1 MEKITLNSSVEIAFR
16 YEGKID
22 DDIWN
27 LIYLDIAFIADDRDD
42 PIKLFVKT
50 GEYKKPTKTEP
61 AIDKYVNVP
70 AGYWIIASNYLLSAE
85 GIAEIKQVKV
95 LTNESFRSKYNVLD
109 DDEPN
114 LFDSVKEDLNNE
126 DLNNIGAIP
135 DLSNVEITETENGTP
150 IIKIDLDKK
159 KNKKA

>member
-1 MEKITLNSSVEIAFR
+1 MKKIKLDSSVEIAFR

-27 LIYLDIAFIADDRDD
+27 LIDLDIAFIADDRDD

-70 AGYWIIASNYLLSAE
+70 AGYWIIASNYLLSDKK
-85 GIAEIKQVKV
+85 IIQIKQVKV
-95 LTNESFRSKYNVLD
+95 LSNESFRSKYNILD
-109 DDEPN
+109 NDEPN
-114 LFDSVKEDLNNE
+114 LFDGVKEN
-126 DLNNIGAIP
+126 LNNIDAMP
-135 DLSNVEITETENGTP
+135 DLSNVEVTETENGTP
-150 IIKIDLDKK
+150 VIKIDLDKK
-159 KNKKA
+159 KNNKA

>member
-1 MEKITLNSSVEIAFR
+1 MKKIKLDSFVEIAFR

-27 LIYLDIAFIADDRDD
+27 LIDLNIAFIADNRDD
-42 PIKLFVKT
+42 PTKLFVKT

-70 AGYWIIASNYLLSAE
+70 AGYWIIASNYLLSDKK
-85 GIAEIKQVKV
+85 IIQIKQVKV
-95 LTNESFRSKYNVLD
+95 LSNEAFRSKYNILD

-114 LFDSVKEDLNNE
+114 LFDSV
-126 DLNNIGAIP
+126 LNNIGAMP
-135 DLSNVEITETENGTP
+135 DLSNVEVTETENGTP
-150 IIKIDLDKK
+150 VIKIDLDKK

>member
-1 MEKITLNSSVEIAFR
+1 MKKIKLDSSVEIAFR

-27 LIYLDIAFIADDRDD
+27 LIDLDIAFIADDRDD

-50 GEYKKPTKTEP
+50 GEYKKITKTEP
-61 AIDKYVNVP
+61 AINKYVNVP
-70 AGYWIIASNYLLSAE
+70 AGYWIIASNYLLSDKK
-85 GIAEIKQVKV
+85 IIQIKQVKV
-95 LTNESFRSKYNVLD
+95 LSNESFRSKYNVLD
-109 DDEPN
+109 NDEPT
-114 LFDSVKEDLNNE
+114 LFDSVKEDLNN
-126 DLNNIGAIP
+126 IGAMP

-150 IIKIDLDKK
+150 VIKIDLDKK

>member
-1 MEKITLNSSVEIAFR
+1 MKKVILDSSVEIAFR

-27 LIYLDIAFIADDRDD
+27 LIDLDIAFIADDRDD

-95 LTNESFRSKYNVLD
+95 LTNEAFRSKYNILD
-109 DDEPN
+109 DDKPN
-114 LFDSVKEDLNNE
+114 LFDSVKEN
-126 DLNNIGAIP
+126 LNNIGAMP
-135 DLSNVEITETENGTP
+135 DLSNVEVTETENGTP
-150 IIKIDLDKK
+150 VIKIDLDKK

>member
-1 MEKITLNSSVEIAFR
+1 MKKIKLDSSVEIAFR

-27 LIYLDIAFIADDRDD
+27 LIDLDIAFIADDRDD

-95 LTNESFRSKYNVLD
+95 LTNEAFRSKYNILD

-114 LFDSVKEDLNNE
+114 LFDSVKEN
-126 DLNNIGAIP
+126 LNNIGAMP
-135 DLSNVEITETENGTP
+135 DLSNVEVTETENGTP
-150 IIKIDLDKK
+150 VIKIDLDKK

>member
-1 MEKITLNSSVEIAFR
+1 MKKIKLDSSVEIAFR

-27 LIYLDIAFIADDRDD
+27 LIDLDIAFIADDRDD

-70 AGYWIIASNYLLSAE
+70 AGYWIIASNYLLSDKK
-85 GIAEIKQVKV
+85 IIQIKQVKV
-95 LTNESFRSKYNVLD
+95 LSNESFRSKYNILD
-109 DDEPN
+109 NDEPN
-114 LFDSVKEDLNNE
+114 LFDGVKEN
-126 DLNNIGAIP
+126 LNNIDAMP
-135 DLSNVEITETENGTP
+135 DLSNVEVTETENGTP
-150 IIKIDLDKK
+150 VIKIDLDKK

>member
-1 MEKITLNSSVEIAFR
+1 MKKIKLDSFVEIAFR

-27 LIYLDIAFIADDRDD
+27 LIDLDIAFIADDRDD
-42 PIKLFVKT
+42 PTKLFIKT

-70 AGYWIIASNYLLSAE
+70 AGYWIIASNYLLSDKK
-85 GIAEIKQVKV
+85 IIQIKQVKV
-95 LTNESFRSKYNVLD
+95 LSNESFRSKYNVLD
-109 DDEPN
+109 EDEPN
-114 LFDSVKEDLNNE
+114 LFDSVKN
-126 DLNNIGAIP
+126 LNNIGAMP
-135 DLSNVEITETENGTP
+135 VSNVEVTETENGTP
-150 IIKIDLDKK
+150 VITIDLDKK

>member
-1 MEKITLNSSVEIAFR
+1 MKKIKLDSSVEIAFR

-27 LIYLDIAFIADDRDD
+27 LIDLDIAFIADDRDD
-42 PIKLFVKT
+42 PVKLFVKT
-50 GEYKKPTKTEP
+50 GKYKKFTKTEP

-70 AGYWIIASNYLLSAE
+70 AGYWIIASNYLLSDKK
-85 GIAEIKQVKV
+85 IIQIKQVKV
-95 LTNESFRSKYNVLD
+95 LSNESFRSKYNVLD
-109 DDEPN
+109 NDEPN
-114 LFDSVKEDLNNE
+114 LFDSVKEN
-126 DLNNIGAIP
+126 LNNIGAMP

-150 IIKIDLDKK
+150 VIKIDLDKK

>member
-1 MEKITLNSSVEIAFR
+1 MKKIKLDSSVEIAFR

-27 LIYLDIAFIADDRDD
+27 LIDLDIAFIADDRDD

-50 GEYKKPTKTEP
+50 GEYKKITKTEP

-70 AGYWIIASNYLLSAE
+70 AGYWIIASNYLLSDKK
-85 GIAEIKQVKV
+85 IIQIKQVKV
-95 LTNESFRSKYNVLD
+95 LSNESFRSKYNVLD
-109 DDEPN
+109 NDEPN
-114 LFDSVKEDLNNE
+114 LFDSVKEN
-126 DLNNIGAIP
+126 LNNIGAMP
-135 DLSNVEITETENGTP
+135 DLSNVEVTETENGTP
-150 IIKIDLDKK
+150 VIKIDLDKK

>member
-1 MEKITLNSSVEIAFR
+1 MKKIKLDSSVEIAFR

-27 LIYLDIAFIADDRDD
+27 LIDLDIAFIADDRDD

-95 LTNESFRSKYNVLD
+95 LTNEAFRSKYNILD

-114 LFDSVKEDLNNE
+114 LFDSVKEN
-126 DLNNIGAIP
+126 LNNIGAMP
-135 DLSNVEITETENGTP
+135 DLSNVEVTETENGTP

>member
-1 MEKITLNSSVEIAFR
+1 MKKIKLDSSVEIAFK

-27 LIYLDIAFIADDRDD
+27 LIDLNIAFIADDRDD
-42 PIKLFVKT
+42 PVKLFVKT

-95 LTNESFRSKYNVLD
+95 LTNEAFRSKYNILD

-114 LFDSVKEDLNNE
+114 LFDSVKEN
-126 DLNNIGAIP
+126 LNNIGAMP
-135 DLSNVEITETENGTP
+135 DLSNVEVTETEMVR
-150 IIKIDLDKK
+150 L
-159 KNKKA
+159 

>member
-1 MEKITLNSSVEIAFR
+1 MKKIKLDSSVEIAFR

-27 LIYLDIAFIADDRDD
+27 LIDLDIALIADDRDD

-50 GEYKKPTKTEP
+50 GEYKKITKTEP
-61 AIDKYVNVP
+61 AINKYVNVP
-70 AGYWIIASNYLLSAE
+70 AGYWIIASNYLLSDKK
-85 GIAEIKQVKV
+85 IIQIKQVKV
-95 LTNESFRSKYNVLD
+95 LSNESFRSKYNVLD
-109 DDEPN
+109 NDEPK
-114 LFDSVKEDLNNE
+114 LFDSVKEDLNN
-126 DLNNIGAIP
+126 IGAMP

-150 IIKIDLDKK
+150 VIKIDLDKK

>member
-1 MEKITLNSSVEIAFR
+1 MKKVILDSSVEIAFR

-27 LIYLDIAFIADDRDD
+27 LIDLDIAFIADDRDD
-42 PIKLFVKT
+42 PVKLFVKT

-61 AIDKYVNVP
+61 AINKYVNVP

-95 LTNESFRSKYNVLD
+95 LSNEAFRSKYNILD

>member
-1 MEKITLNSSVEIAFR
+1 MKKIKLDSSVEIAFR

-27 LIYLDIAFIADDRDD
+27 LIDLDIAFIADDRDD
-42 PIKLFVKT
+42 PVKLFVKT

-61 AIDKYVNVP
+61 AINKYVNVP

-95 LTNESFRSKYNVLD
+95 LSNEAFRSKYNILD

-114 LFDSVKEDLNNE
+114 LFDSVKEN
-126 DLNNIGAIP
+126 LNNIDAMP
-135 DLSNVEITETENGTP
+135 DLSNVEVTETENGTP
-150 IIKIDLDKK
+150 VIKIDLDKK

>member
-1 MEKITLNSSVEIAFR
+1 MKKIQLDSSVEIAFR

-42 PIKLFVKT
+42 PTKLFVKT
-50 GEYKKPTKTEP
+50 GEYKKTTKTEP

-85 GIAEIKQVKV
+85 GIAKIKQVKV
-95 LTNESFRSKYNVLD
+95 LSDKLFRSKYNVLD
-109 DDEPN
+109 EEELS
-114 LFDSVKEDLNNE
+114 LFDNIKEHIKE
-126 DLNNIGAIP
+126 AMP
-135 DLSNVEITETENGTP
+135 YLSKIEITRDDTP
-150 IIKIDLDKK
+150 IIKKDKK
-159 KNKKA
+159 A

>member
-1 MEKITLNSSVEIAFR
+1 MKKIKLDSSVEIAFR

-27 LIYLDIAFIADDRDD
+27 LIDLDIAFIADDRDD
-42 PIKLFVKT
+42 PTKLFVKT

-70 AGYWIIASNYLLSAE
+70 AGYWIIASNYLLSDKK
-85 GIAEIKQVKV
+85 IIQIKQVKV
-95 LTNESFRSKYNVLD
+95 LSNESFRSKYNVLD
-109 DDEPN
+109 NDEPK
-114 LFDSVKEDLNNE
+114 LFDSVKEDLNN
-126 DLNNIGAIP
+126 IGAMP

-150 IIKIDLDKK
+150 VIKIDLDKK

>member
-1 MEKITLNSSVEIAFR
+1 MKKIKLDSSVEIAFR

-27 LIYLDIAFIADDRDD
+27 LIDLDIAFIADDRDD

-70 AGYWIIASNYLLSAE
+70 AGYWIIASNYLLSDKK
-85 GIAEIKQVKV
+85 IIQIKQVKV
-95 LTNESFRSKYNVLD
+95 LSNESFRSKYNILD
-109 DDEPN
+109 NDEPN
-114 LFDSVKEDLNNE
+114 LFDRVKEN
-126 DLNNIGAIP
+126 LNNIDAMP
-135 DLSNVEITETENGTP
+135 DLSNVEVTETENGTP
-150 IIKIDLDKK
+150 VIKIDLDKK

>member
-1 MEKITLNSSVEIAFR
+1 MKKVKLDSSVEIAFR

-27 LIYLDIAFIADDRDD
+27 LIDLDIAFIADDRDD

-95 LTNESFRSKYNVLD
+95 LTNEAFRSKYNILD

-114 LFDSVKEDLNNE
+114 LFDSVKEN
-126 DLNNIGAIP
+126 LNNIGAMP
-135 DLSNVEITETENGTP
+135 DLSNVEVTETENGTP
-150 IIKIDLDKK
+150 VIKIDLDKK

>member
-1 MEKITLNSSVEIAFR
+1 MKKIKLDSSVEIAFR

-27 LIYLDIAFIADDRDD
+27 LIDLDIAFIADDRDD

-95 LTNESFRSKYNVLD
+95 LTNEAFRSKYYILV

-114 LFDSVKEDLNNE
+114 LFDSVKEN
-126 DLNNIGAIP
+126 LNNIGAMP
-135 DLSNVEITETENGTP
+135 DLSNVEVTETENGTP

>member
-1 MEKITLNSSVEIAFR
+1 MKKIKLDSSVEIAFR

-27 LIYLDIAFIADDRDD
+27 LIDLDIAFIADDRDD

-70 AGYWIIASNYLLSAE
+70 AGYWIIASNYLLSDKK
-85 GIAEIKQVKV
+85 IIQIKQVKV
-95 LTNESFRSKYNVLD
+95 LSNESFRSKYNVLD
-109 DDEPN
+109 NDEPN
-114 LFDSVKEDLNNE
+114 LFDSVKEN
-126 DLNNIGAIP
+126 LNNIGAMP

-150 IIKIDLDKK
+150 VIKIDLDKK

>member
-1 MEKITLNSSVEIAFR
+1 MKKIKLDSSVEIAFR

-27 LIYLDIAFIADDRDD
+27 LIDLDIAFIADDRDD

-61 AIDKYVNVP
+61 AINKYVNVP

-95 LTNESFRSKYNVLD
+95 LSNEAFRSKYNILD

-114 LFDSVKEDLNNE
+114 LFDSVKEN
-126 DLNNIGAIP
+126 LNNIDAMP

>member
-1 MEKITLNSSVEIAFR
+1 MKKIKLDSSVEIAFR

-27 LIYLDIAFIADDRDD
+27 LIDLDIAFIADDRDD

-61 AIDKYVNVP
+61 AINKYVNVP

-95 LTNESFRSKYNVLD
+95 LTNEAFRSKYNILD

-114 LFDSVKEDLNNE
+114 LFDSVKEN
-126 DLNNIGAIP
+126 LNNIGAMP
-135 DLSNVEITETENGTP
+135 DLSNVEVTETENGTP

-159 KNKKA
+159 KNKKT

>member
-1 MEKITLNSSVEIAFR
+1 MKKIKLDSSVEIAFR

-27 LIYLDIAFIADDRDD
+27 LIDLDIAFIADDRDD

-61 AIDKYVNVP
+61 AINKYVNVP

-95 LTNESFRSKYNVLD
+95 LSNEAFRSKYNILD

-114 LFDSVKEDLNNE
+114 LFDSVKEN
-126 DLNNIGAIP
+126 LNNIDAMP
-135 DLSNVEITETENGTP
+135 DLSNVEVTETENGTP

>member
-1 MEKITLNSSVEIAFR
+1 MKKVILDSSVEIAFR

-27 LIYLDIAFIADDRDD
+27 LIDLDIAFIADDRDD

-95 LTNESFRSKYNVLD
+95 LTNEAFRSKYNILD

-114 LFDSVKEDLNNE
+114 LFDSVKEN
-126 DLNNIGAIP
+126 LNNIGAMP
-135 DLSNVEITETENGTP
+135 DLSNVEVTETENGTP
-150 IIKIDLDKK
+150 VIKIDLDKK

>member
-1 MEKITLNSSVEIAFR
+1 MKKIKLDSSVEIAFR

-27 LIYLDIAFIADDRDD
+27 LIDLDIAFIADDRDD

-61 AIDKYVNVP
+61 AINKYVNVP

-95 LTNESFRSKYNVLD
+95 LTNEAFRSKYNILD

-114 LFDSVKEDLNNE
+114 LFDSVKEN
-126 DLNNIGAIP
+126 LNNIGAMP
-135 DLSNVEITETENGTP
+135 DLSNVEVTETENGTP

>member
-1 MEKITLNSSVEIAFR
+1 MKKIKLDSSVEIAFR

-27 LIYLDIAFIADDRDD
+27 LIDLDIAFIADDRDD

-50 GEYKKPTKTEP
+50 GEYKKITKTEP
-61 AIDKYVNVP
+61 AINKYVNVP
-70 AGYWIIASNYLLSAE
+70 AGYWIIASNYLLSDKK
-85 GIAEIKQVKV
+85 IIQIKQVKV
-95 LTNESFRSKYNVLD
+95 LSNESFRSKYNVLD
-109 DDEPN
+109 NDEPK
-114 LFDSVKEDLNNE
+114 LFDSVKEDLNN
-126 DLNNIGAIP
+126 IGAMP

-150 IIKIDLDKK
+150 VIKIDLDKK

>member
-1 MEKITLNSSVEIAFR
+1 MKKIKLYSSVEIAFR

-27 LIYLDIAFIADDRDD
+27 LIDLDIAFIADDRDD
-42 PIKLFVKT
+42 PVKLFVKT

-95 LTNESFRSKYNVLD
+95 LTNEAFRSKYNILD

-114 LFDSVKEDLNNE
+114 LFDSVKEN
-126 DLNNIGAIP
+126 LNNIGAMP
-135 DLSNVEITETENGTP
+135 DLSNVEVTETENGTP

>member
-1 MEKITLNSSVEIAFR
+1 MKKVILDSSVEIAFR

-95 LTNESFRSKYNVLD
+95 LTNEAFRSKYNILD

-114 LFDSVKEDLNNE
+114 LFDSVKEN
-126 DLNNIGAIP
+126 LNNIGAMP
-135 DLSNVEITETENGTP
+135 DLSNVEVTETENGTP
-150 IIKIDLDKK
+150 VIKIDLDKK

>member
-1 MEKITLNSSVEIAFR
+1 MKKIKLDSSVEIAFR

-85 GIAEIKQVKV
+85 GIAKIKQVKV
-95 LTNESFRSKYNVLD
+95 LTNEAFRSKYNILD

-114 LFDSVKEDLNNE
+114 LFDSVKEN
-126 DLNNIGAIP
+126 LNNIGAMP
-135 DLSNVEITETENGTP
+135 DLSNVEVTETENGTP
-150 IIKIDLDKK
+150 VIKIDLDKK